1 MYGLHGESYKLD
13 KGQIT
18 LLTQF
23 DSEHRYHKPDND
35 VPCDNLS
42 KVSRIYQF
50 RIEYCT
56 QNDLRR
62 HSYQ

>member
-23 DSEHRYHKPDND
+23 DSEHRYHNQDSD
-35 VPCDNLS
+35 IPCDG
-42 KVSRIYQF
+42 I
-50 RIEYCT
+50 T
-56 QNDLRR
+56 T
-62 HSYQ
+62 